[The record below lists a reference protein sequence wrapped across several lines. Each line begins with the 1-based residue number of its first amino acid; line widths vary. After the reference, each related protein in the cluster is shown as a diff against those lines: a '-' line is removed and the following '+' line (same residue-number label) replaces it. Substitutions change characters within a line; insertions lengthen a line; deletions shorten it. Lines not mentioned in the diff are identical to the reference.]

1 MNSFELPNIISAGV
15 YDASYHI
22 KKNESNN
29 RKTHLFEIE
38 LPIENGGTSFIDSA
52 SHAITRGTLICAKPG
67 QTRHT
72 RPPFRCY
79 YIHFLLESGTA
90 FDELMSSPDFVETND
105 SERYF
110 SLFSDMCRYNDT
122 GIKRDILKMQSLLLE
137 LIYLIGEESERS
149 VRRGNSGTH
158 KESDK
163 TIMQAIEYID
173 NNFTEISGLE
183 DIASHVHLSPV
194 YFQSKFKSATGVT
207 PHNYVLDKKI
217 RKAADLILT
226 TDLSLSRIAYECGF
240 SSQAYFS
247 YIFKKRMD
255 MTPREYML
263 RVYNKYL

>member
-52 SHAITRGTLICAKPG
+52 AHAITRGTLICAKPG

-90 FDELMSSPDFVETND
+90 FDELMSSPDFIETPD

-137 LIYLIGEESERS
+137 LI
-149 VRRGNSGTH
+149 
-158 KESDK
+158 
-163 TIMQAIEYID
+163 
-173 NNFTEISGLE
+173 
-183 DIASHVHLSPV
+183 
-194 YFQSKFKSATGVT
+194 
-207 PHNYVLDKKI
+207 
-217 RKAADLILT
+217 
-226 TDLSLSRIAYECGF
+226 
-240 SSQAYFS
+240 
-247 YIFKKRMD
+247 
-255 MTPREYML
+255 
-263 RVYNKYL
+263 

>member
-1 MNSFELPNIISAGV
+1 
-15 YDASYHI
+15 
-22 KKNESNN
+22 
-29 RKTHLFEIE
+29 
-38 LPIENGGTSFIDSA
+38 
-52 SHAITRGTLICAKPG
+52 
-67 QTRHT
+67 
-72 RPPFRCY
+72 
-79 YIHFLLESGTA
+79 
-90 FDELMSSPDFVETND
+90 
-105 SERYF
+105 
-110 SLFSDMCRYNDT
+110 
-122 GIKRDILKMQSLLLE
+122 
-137 LIYLIGEESERS
+137 
-149 VRRGNSGTH
+149 
-158 KESDK
+158 
-163 TIMQAIEYID
+163 MQAIEYID